1 MEDDM
6 NDRAAT
12 GHAQNPQ
19 TKPGSVSLEH
29 GQVMLDGPD
38 GVAVAMTPEA
48 AMETGRR
55 LMQAAEQANVNRP
68 G

>member
-1 MEDDM
+1 M
-6 NDRAAT
+6 NDNGG
-12 GHAQNPQ
+12 GHAQHAHNRAG
-19 TKPGSVSLEH
+19 TVSTEK

-38 GVAVAMTPEA
+38 GVAVAMTPAA

-55 LMQAAEQANVNRP
+55 LIAAAEAAGEHKP

>member
-6 NDRAAT
+6 SNPEMP
-12 GHAQNPQ
+12 GHGHRPEVE
-19 TKPGSVSLEH
+19 PGVVSVEH

-48 AMETGRR
+48 ALETGRR
-55 LMQAAEQANVNRP
+55 LIAAAERANAHQP